1 MNSYRSLRAAS
12 LGVMTMLALGGLGC
26 AASLVPKPPAPEDE
40 VARLKREITKVRFAV
55 ASTKELID
63 RSRGQPYLAD
73 LYLRLAELHVE
84 EARYHYF
91 IAYEGTK
98 RRERSVTSVQ
108 ARLLKNQ
115 AIGIYKRILDEFP
128 NYSDKDKVLFF
139 VAHEYRELGEYPDML
154 KYLERVI
161 AEHDVS
167 VYRNEAL
174 LVVGDYYFDRSE
186 LKNSEKYYK
195 RILTSPESPS
205 HGMARYKLA
214 WVRINEEDMKGAL
227 KLFEDTIE
235 GLNKLEEAQA
245 SSPGTP
251 GAGKK
256 IDLRRE
262 ALSDM
267 VFPYTEVHKKPDV
280 TQAINYFRRLADSR
294 TAYLASMSKLAK
306 RWFVKGEYN
315 LASQV
320 YRELLALG
328 AEDDDTLEWAR
339 RLYDGASK
347 GQQFQYVAKDV
358 NILSQIGA
366 RRFYDWRIPEQ
377 ERDHLF
383 KEFEAY
389 CRDLSTKAQTAAA
402 KNTDVKLFELAAD
415 AYENYLK
422 FFAAAPASQE
432 IRQNLA
438 DSRFAAKQYFL
449 AGRAYE
455 GVIEGVKKL
464 SAEPPPAPPSAPP
477 SPPPAGEKAEP
488 PPPVRDKASLEADK
502 KEAIYT
508 SVLAYNNALKES
520 PKLSRLELVQARSG
534 LRRSAREYIDSYP
547 SEANQVA
554 VKFNFAK
561 SYYDEGLFDEA
572 TEYFSALVDEYP
584 TSEEASISAQ
594 LALDALRVQDKF
606 EEMAK
611 VGKRFAA
618 NPALSGVVR
627 KELEEIVQSAEAHAL
642 EVATVEAGYQG
653 EGAVQ
658 VLLKFAESHKG
669 TDLGEKA
676 LVNAFAT
683 ARNSDD
689 LDQVAAIGKEII
701 ASYPQSKLVPDI
713 LATLGNM
720 SAQAVDFNRAA
731 DYLEEAARHS
741 GSKENS
747 IEMLKSSAVIKAHLG
762 DIDGAR
768 QAYERV
774 IQAAPPGQPKREAA
788 MGLAE
793 ILERSG
799 DYKGA
804 ANALATASTE
814 GGRSAAIEYR
824 LGYALMMSGRGGE
837 AARSFS
843 NAVDLGRSAAD
854 EADKEGAAGAS
865 FYLSQNTVNEYEQVS
880 LDGVPAAQAIQ
891 KKYAALAQ
899 LEQTMVQII
908 ELRSAKWVLAALAR
922 LGAAYQ
928 SGAAFVEKVP
938 APAGLDAAGQEKFK
952 AALSARANDL
962 KAKAQE
968 AIASCAAK
976 AVEVKVFTQAARA
989 CLKGEALDGDPER
1002 RSAPP
1007 GRGGN
1012 PPGGPVADLQKRI
1025 AKNSKDYEALAELA
1039 KLYLGA
1045 SNPNAAK
1052 LVLDKAAEGGANAE
1066 IYNLRGVVSY
1076 QLGYPQEAYEEFD
1089 NALKADASN
1098 TKARL
1103 NIAALY
1109 RAYGM
1114 DKLAEAELV
1123 RVTSTQGL
1131 DPRDPALLPGA
1142 RVSGGGGAAAAGG
1155 RR

>member
-1 MNSYRSLRAAS
+1 
-12 LGVMTMLALGGLGC
+12 
-26 AASLVPKPPAPEDE
+26 
-40 VARLKREITKVRFAV
+40 
-55 ASTKELID
+55 
-63 RSRGQPYLAD
+63 
-73 LYLRLAELHVE
+73 
-84 EARYHYF
+84 
-91 IAYEGTK
+91 
-98 RRERSVTSVQ
+98 
-108 ARLLKNQ
+108 
-115 AIGIYKRILDEFP
+115 
-128 NYSDKDKVLFF
+128 
-139 VAHEYRELGEYPDML
+139 
-154 KYLERVI
+154 
-161 AEHDVS
+161 
-167 VYRNEAL
+167 
-174 LVVGDYYFDRSE
+174 
-186 LKNSEKYYK
+186 
-195 RILTSPESPS
+195 
-205 HGMARYKLA
+205 
-214 WVRINEEDMKGAL
+214 
-227 KLFEDTIE
+227 
-235 GLNKLEEAQA
+235 
-245 SSPGTP
+245 
-251 GAGKK
+251 
-256 IDLRRE
+256 
-262 ALSDM
+262 
-267 VFPYTEVHKKPDV
+267 
-280 TQAINYFRRLADSR
+280 
-294 TAYLASMSKLAK
+294 
-306 RWFVKGEYN
+306 
-315 LASQV
+315 
-320 YRELLALG
+320 
-328 AEDDDTLEWAR
+328 
-339 RLYDGASK
+339 
-347 GQQFQYVAKDV
+347 
-358 NILSQIGA
+358 
-366 RRFYDWRIPEQ
+366 
-377 ERDHLF
+377 
-383 KEFEAY
+383 
-389 CRDLSTKAQTAAA
+389 
-402 KNTDVKLFELAAD
+402 
-415 AYENYLK
+415 
-422 FFAAAPASQE
+422 
-432 IRQNLA
+432 
-438 DSRFAAKQYFL
+438 
-449 AGRAYE
+449 
-455 GVIEGVKKL
+455 
-464 SAEPPPAPPSAPP
+464 
-477 SPPPAGEKAEP
+477 
-488 PPPVRDKASLEADK
+488 VRDKASLEADK

-547 SEANQVA
+547 TEANQVA

-669 TDLGEKA
+669 TELGEKA

-804 ANALATASTE
+804 ASALATASTE

-843 NAVDLGRSAAD
+843 NAVDLGRSAAY

-938 APAGLDAAGQEKFK
+938 APAGLDAGGQEKFK
-952 AALSARANDL
+952 AALTARANDL

-968 AIASCAAK
+968 AISSCAAK
-976 AVEVKVFTQAARA
+976 AVEVKVFTQTARA
-989 CLKGEALDGDPER
+989 CPGEALDGEHPR
-1002 RSAPP
+1002 PRPWRKSQVLRSPTCRSASPKTP
-1007 GRGGN
+1007 RTMRRW
-1012 PPGGPVADLQKRI
+1012 PSWPSSTSAPATPTRPSWSSTRRL
-1025 AKNSKDYEALAELA
+1025 
-1039 KLYLGA
+1039 
-1045 SNPNAAK
+1045 
-1052 LVLDKAAEGGANAE
+1052 KAAPTPKFTTCA
-1066 IYNLRGVVSY
+1066 
-1076 QLGYPQEAYEEFD
+1076 
-1089 NALKADASN
+1089 ASSLISWATRKRP
-1098 TKARL
+1098 TKS
-1103 NIAALY
+1103 
-1109 RAYGM
+1109 
-1114 DKLAEAELV
+1114 
-1123 RVTSTQGL
+1123 STM
-1131 DPRDPALLPGA
+1131 R
-1142 RVSGGGGAAAAGG
+1142 
-1155 RR
+1155 